1 MVRFFLFFAG
11 IVMLSG
17 RPAEAVPRLALRFD
31 PPPLEVYV
39 GQEAFFH
46 VRLLDRIGIN
56 GIAVMP
62 ADWPNVD
69 VFAWEKKF
77 GSAVAEDGTSYILHD
92 MLFSMVPKVSGEMIF
107 PSFCLVL
114 HVPTMVSDRDL
125 PDTVRFLSDGRIE
138 ICTPRVQMTV
148 EKLPPSS
155 SPLFAASEVKLF
167 DGVEPKVSSVREGTP
182 VKRSVLL
189 SAKGTLPAFL
199 PDFTIEEIENS
210 RIYKGKT
217 ERTSPSGQKGVSA
230 ALRQTIVIV
239 PKKAGKIVL
248 PEIKVPW
255 FNTRTG
261 QTETAVVPAYPLIVL
276 PASDAVADEN
286 EPEIVPEQKEKTPVR
301 SKTFQELIVLPV
313 FFLPVWLFFKTA
325 GKRKAQKEAVNAV
338 RTACLNNDF
347 EQASQAIL
355 AWAVN
360 VFPEVSVKNLSDVRA
375 EFREKSP
382 AFVQQLEKLEQYLY
396 GTGRFA
402 KHIPSAKE
410 SLGKDLFASFQQA
423 AQIKFPKRKKK
434 KSKLPALYPDDDG
447 F

>member
-1 MVRFFLFFAG
+1 
-11 IVMLSG
+11 
-17 RPAEAVPRLALRFD
+17 
-31 PPPLEVYV
+31 
-39 GQEAFFH
+39 
-46 VRLLDRIGIN
+46 
-56 GIAVMP
+56 MP

-69 VFAWEKKF
+69 VFAWEKKI

-92 MLFSMVPKVSGEMIF
+92 ILLSMVPKAAGEMIF
-107 PSFCLVL
+107 PSCCLIL
-114 HVPTMVSDRDL
+114 NAPTMVSDRDL
-125 PDTVRFLSDGRIE
+125 PDTVRFLPDGGME

-148 EKLPPSS
+148 NKLPPSS

-182 VKRSVLL
+182 VKRSILL

-255 FNTRTG
+255 FNTQTG
-261 QTETAVVPAYPLIVL
+261 QTETAVAPAYSLTVL
-276 PASDAVADEN
+276 PASDVVAEEN
-286 EPEIVPEQKEKTPVR
+286 EAENVPEQKEKTPVR
-301 SKTFQELIVLPV
+301 SKAFLGSVFLPV
-313 FFLPVWLFFKTA
+313 FLLPVWLFFKAA
-325 GKRKAQKEAVNAV
+325 GKRKARKEVVNAV

-347 EQASQAIL
+347 ERVSQAIL
-355 AWAVN
+355 AWAVS
-360 VFPEVSVKNLSDVRA
+360 VFPDASVKNLADVRA
-375 EFREKSP
+375 EFLEKSP
-382 AFVQQLEKLEQYLY
+382 EFVQQLEKLEQYLY

-434 KSKLPALYPDDDG
+434 KAKLPALYPDDDG